1 MNSEKSI
8 VFSAISTNLLAKIVK
23 NVIPFLIAILI
34 IRLLSVREFGTFS
47 LFLSFLSIFGGLSF
61 GIHHIYQRYIA
72 IYAENKRDMSRVI
85 KFTFVTT
92 AARIGIFLGIIAVL
106 YIFKSLDIINLKQL
120 NFPYVWLAVITCVA
134 VIFKLVFQEG
144 LLSGYLDHKYFNLID
159 ISILLLKCLII
170 IILRPETVIGF
181 IYIWLYL
188 EILRIIFLFA
198 RFSYLIRQDQAGM
211 ENSGE
216 KHLEYGNY
224 YDYGKYFIF
233 ATIASQIL
241 AFDIDNYFLAYFIG
255 NEAVGMYS
263 FATKIT
269 FALAGFAPV
278 NIMFNVTTPQIIK
291 DYEQHRNKERLLGPI
306 DTLFKLNI
314 LVYAIMVVFFLINI
328 NFILNIVFKGKYAST
343 VPYIL
348 AFIPISFL
356 PVIKN
361 TFEPVSRGIG
371 KSKVYLFT
379 LVSAMLNLVG
389 NIILIPLLGIIG
401 AIIST
406 GLAISLQSVAFVVFA
421 MKEINF
427 AFDGKFLLKLL
438 INIIP
443 VVLLGYYLQSYI
455 LNSIVSAIIL
465 NIMILIITVMIFKYN
480 KFFSDEESSFIN
492 SFLPLKFFVF

>member
-1 MNSEKSI
+1 MKNKKAI

-23 NVIPFLIAILI
+23 NAIPFLIAILI

-92 AARIGIFLGIIAVL
+92 TARIGIFLGVIAVL
-106 YIFKSLDIINLKQL
+106 YIFKSLDIINLKL

-198 RFSYLIRQDQAGM
+198 RFSYVVWRNKAEIP
-211 ENSGE
+211 NSRG
-216 KHLEYGNY
+216 KKLEYRRY

-263 FATKIT
+263 FATKVT
-269 FALAGFAPV
+269 FALGGFAPV
-278 NIMFNVTTPQIIK
+278 NIMFNVTTPLIIK
-291 DYEQHRNKERLLGPI
+291 EYQQHRNKERLLGPI

-314 LVYAIMVVFFLINI
+314 LVYTIMVIFFLINI
-328 NFILNIVFKGKYAST
+328 NFILNIVFKGKYDST

-371 KSKVYLFT
+371 KTKVYLFT
-379 LVSAMLNLVG
+379 FVSAMLNLVG
-389 NIILIPLLGIIG
+389 NIILIPRLGIIG

-421 MKEINF
+421 IREIKFSFDLKFLAKLGINF
-427 AFDGKFLLKLL
+427 LPIA
-438 INIIP
+438 
-443 VVLLGYYLQSYI
+443 LLGYYLQPYF
-455 LNSIVSAIIL
+455 LRAVSNTIIL
-465 NIMILIITVMIFKYN
+465 NILLLLTSIVIFKFN
-480 KFFSDEESSFIN
+480 KCFSQKESDFIN
-492 SFLPLKFFVF
+492 SFLPVKVFAF